1 MLHYFN
7 TKVFKQSMVYHKEK
21 IDKILLWV
29 IRIGLFSI
37 LFTPLI
43 FSSQAYFPF
52 IVMKNVLFRI
62 FVEIIFF
69 AYILLI
75 FRRPEFRI
83 KIHPLIFVVFLFFA
97 FYLFSSIFS
106 VNFNRSFWGDYERM
120 GGLFGFL
127 HLLGFFIT
135 LVGVVKS
142 RKEWN
147 SLLTFSIFSS
157 AIMSF
162 FALAQKFNTPWF
174 VHSGGGERL
183 TGTIGNA
190 IYLASYM
197 LFHIFFLLYFL
208 VKEKEFNLKLF
219 FWSVL
224 GGDLFIILRDLYL
237 NILYSG
243 KDAAQPSAK
252 ILPLLP
258 ESKEFL
264 FAIVVFHILVLG
276 VWIMRKQR
284 IAVKTFIAIL
294 LFFEILV
301 LSWTQTRGAMLGF
314 VGGLLFITIAG
325 SFLYRGKIIGKI
337 YLSFLGLII
346 VSILGIYLGRNLPIV
361 KRVPILER
369 LTGIT
374 LEDLTTQSRIL
385 AWEASWK
392 GWTGWGEHTTIVGGL
407 RRAFRF
413 VFGFGPENYFV
424 VFDKYFP
431 VKIYR
436 DSGSQIWFDRA
447 HNIIFDTGVVAG
459 FFGLVVYIGI
469 FYFIFKTLLDHYKK
483 EKDFALSFIM
493 CALVFAYFIQNLFV
507 FDTVD
512 SLILFFL
519 IIGFV
524 SYLYFDH
531 EKKMAIWL
539 KSISDRASLLFKKIY
554 IPEGAYIGSAVVVLF
569 FVIYAF
575 NVRLI
580 IANRALFNAVRSTYT
595 DSYSYKKNVEL
606 FSKSIDLATTG
617 KLEARYQ
624 LAQYAIALGPK
635 REVKDEDLDS
645 VVQEAVEQVE
655 KSVKEDP
662 LNVRQY
668 LLLAQLYNRFA
679 FLHPSYADKA
689 IDLMEKAII
698 LSPDRPHIYLEFGY
712 AHIFKGEKNKGLEY
726 FQKAIR
732 LAPDTK
738 EVRVGYLLILIKI
751 GRYKEASE
759 ELGFIKKQFK
769 NSFDKED
776 YLDIIQA
783 YTRNSQY
790 DAVIGLYKAFIEL
803 DPSSRN
809 YAQMAVAYAR
819 IGDDKNAEKSM
830 MKAIEIDSSITKEAE
845 KFFKALREGKLKLQ

>member
-1 MLHYFN
+1 MIFRD
-7 TKVFKQSMVYHKEK
+7 EK
-21 IDKILLWV
+21 IDKILIW
-29 IRIGLFSI
+29 IIKIGLFSI

-62 FVEIIFF
+62 FVEIIFC
-69 AYILLI
+69 AYIILI
-75 FRRPEFRI
+75 FRRPQYRI
-83 KIHPLIFVVFLFFA
+83 KIHPLIFVVFLFFVL
-97 FYLFSSIFS
+97 YVFSSIFS
-106 VNFNRSFWGDYERM
+106 VNFHRSFWGDYERM

-127 HLLGFFIT
+127 HLLGFFIV
-135 LVGVVKS
+135 LIGIIKS

-157 AIMSF
+157 AVMSF
-162 FALAQKFNTPWF
+162 FALAQKLNTPWF
-174 VHSGGGERL
+174 VHSGGGDRL

-190 IYLASYM
+190 IYLASYV
-197 LFHIFFLLYFL
+197 LFHIFFLIYFL
-208 VKEKEFNLKLF
+208 IKDKEFNLKLF

-224 GGDLFIILRDLYL
+224 GFDLFIILHDLYL
-237 NILYSG
+237 NILYAG
-243 KDAAQPSAK
+243 KDATQSAAK

-264 FAIVVFHILVLG
+264 FAIIAFHSIVLG

-284 IAVKTFIAIL
+284 VAVKTFIFTL

-314 VGGLLFITIAG
+314 VGGLLLIAAAG
-325 SFLYRGKIIGKI
+325 SFLYRKKTIGKI
-337 YLSFLGLII
+337 FLSFLGLI
-346 VSILGIYLGRNLPIV
+346 VVCVVGIYLGRNLSIV
-361 KRVPILER
+361 KSVPIFDR
-369 LTGIT
+369 LTGIS
-374 LEDLTTQSRIL
+374 LSDITTRSRIL
-385 AWEASWK
+385 AWEASWN
-392 GWTGWGEHTTIVGGL
+392 GWTGWGDGATISGGL
-407 RRAFRF
+407 QRVFRF

-431 VKIYR
+431 VEIYR

-447 HNIIFDTGVVAG
+447 HNIVFDMGVALG
-459 FFGLVVYIGI
+459 FLGLVAYLGI
-469 FYFIFKTLLDHYKK
+469 FYFIFKTLTDHYKK
-483 EKDFALSFIM
+483 EKDFALTFVMS
-493 CALVFAYFIQNLFV
+493 ALVFGYFIQNLFV
-507 FDTVD
+507 FDTID

-519 IIGFV
+519 MLGFV

-539 KSISDRASLLFKKIY
+539 KGITDRASLLFKKVY
-554 IPEGAYIGSAVVVLF
+554 IPEGVYIGSTAVVLF

-606 FSKSIDLATTG
+606 FSKSIDLAITG
-617 KLEARYQ
+617 RFEARQQ

-645 VVQEAVEQVE
+645 VVKEAVEQVE

-689 IDLMEKAII
+689 ILLMEKAKT

-712 AHIFKGEKNKGLEY
+712 AHIFKKEKNKGVEY
-726 FQKAIR
+726 FQKAIS

-751 GRYKEASE
+751 GRYKDASDE
-759 ELGFIKKQFK
+759 FALMKKQFK
-769 NSFDKED
+769 NTLDRQD
-776 YLDIIQA
+776 YTDIIQA
-783 YTRNSQY
+783 YERNSQY
-790 DAVIGLYKAFIEL
+790 DAAIEIYKALIEL

-809 YAQMAVAYAR
+809 YAEMAVAYAH
-819 IGDDKNAEKSM
+819 IGDDKSAEKTM
-830 MKAIEIDSSITKEAE
+830 MKAIEIDSSIKKEAE
-845 KFFKALREGKLKLQ
+845 KFFKALREGKLKSK